1 MAKLIDKNKKLINYR
16 TNNQGVV
23 LNKGNRQ
30 VYVLF
35 KSVSAGEKA
44 RNLIGNN
51 SFDKLFRKGKKI
63 KTLGSNVSYIKYD

>member
-1 MAKLIDKNKKLINYR
+1 M
-16 TNNQGVV
+16 
-23 LNKGNRQ
+23 
-30 VYVLF
+30 
-35 KSVSAGEKA
+35 SAGEKA